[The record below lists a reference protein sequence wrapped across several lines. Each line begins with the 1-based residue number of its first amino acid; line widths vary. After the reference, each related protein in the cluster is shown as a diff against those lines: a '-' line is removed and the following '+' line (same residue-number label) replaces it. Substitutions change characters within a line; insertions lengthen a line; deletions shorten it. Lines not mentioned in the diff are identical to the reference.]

1 MDDYNN
7 KFLPDIRF
15 SCIIPEW
22 LFILQVLF
30 LAKTLIQN
38 SRLKSDIQQ
47 LHEADIH
54 TATKRL
60 ELETEIF
67 RLTKE
72 NKLLQTE
79 NQHLRVE
86 LSSISSDD
94 DVHSSHMTPPMSE
107 IVVNMAELSTSS
119 VHAAE
124 LQTQTALA
132 GGIHSKENT
141 SQIHSNPTQSKET
154 TSRTHSKENNSRIH
168 SKANRSRRGLPS
180 KEEKATGRPLPGS
193 IKFQRESRVNLL
205 SPDTKKILAGDYL
218 TFYMGNLSY
227 RANDATLKKSI
238 EARFPISVDQ
248 AVVAY
253 SSDGKSRG
261 CAFVTV
267 RWKEYLQKQAQVD
280 SQIFVKQFCERLTG
294 QPLFGRPVFVELA
307 CNQRRGG

>member
-30 LAKTLIQN
+30 LAKTLIEN
-38 SRLKSDIQQ
+38 SRLKSEIQQ
-47 LHEADIH
+47 LHEADVH

-72 NKLLQTE
+72 NKMLQTE

-154 TSRTHSKENNSRIH
+154 KSRTHSKENNSRIH

-218 TFYMGNLSY
+218 TF
-227 RANDATLKKSI
+227 
-238 EARFPISVDQ
+238 
-248 AVVAY
+248 
-253 SSDGKSRG
+253 
-261 CAFVTV
+261 
-267 RWKEYLQKQAQVD
+267 
-280 SQIFVKQFCERLTG
+280 
-294 QPLFGRPVFVELA
+294 
-307 CNQRRGG
+307 